1 MVDVE
6 HLLVGPCLIVPVL
19 GCIDLESH
27 ALRTDGLQIHVALL
41 QLLAKWIHKLLFK
54 QVKLNKADGLL
65 LLLRFL
71 QGYTVARENLELVVL
86 QMGIHN
92 LLRENKVLLHLGLLA
107 RVQLQEVEVGL
118 HFVVLVIVDLVQQT
132 TQTVVVDEGLLG
144 VAGKVDKLVWVVL
157 C

>member
-1 MVDVE
+1 
-6 HLLVGPCLIVPVL
+6 
-19 GCIDLESH
+19 
-27 ALRTDGLQIHVALL
+27 
-41 QLLAKWIHKLLFK
+41 
-54 QVKLNKADGLL
+54 
-65 LLLRFL
+65 
-71 QGYTVARENLELVVL
+71 
-86 QMGIHN
+86 MGIHN